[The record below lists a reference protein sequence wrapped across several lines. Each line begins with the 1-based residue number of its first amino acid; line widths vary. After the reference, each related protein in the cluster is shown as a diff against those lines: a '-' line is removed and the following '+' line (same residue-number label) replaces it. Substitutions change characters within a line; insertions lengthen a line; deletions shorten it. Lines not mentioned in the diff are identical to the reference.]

1 MYQLSMLNHFCT
13 YMRKLKHPADGNRWN
28 RRELYWGSFQLLQRE
43 SGQSVTIFLWFICY
57 VLRHNIDVCMCGW
70 GVCRG
75 PDAVS
80 SLIYMQ
86 MDIQSTPF
94 IWIISSSFE
103 PTVVNYKTLADFS
116 RLELKIYVTSI
127 LYTELQNT
135 VFLLVLQYFILSPI

>member
-1 MYQLSMLNHFCT
+1 MY
-13 YMRKLKHPADGNRWN
+13 
-28 RRELYWGSFQLLQRE
+28 
-43 SGQSVTIFLWFICY
+43 
-57 VLRHNIDVCMCGW
+57 VCVGG

-135 VFLLVLQYFILSPI
+135 VFLLVL